1 MAVRIGPNLDQNWL
15 RTVRQLRSSVV
26 KMMVHILMLVKTV
39 KSMLW
44 MSLMGVQGTTGM
56 ISTATCHSPLI
67 HESGRRGEAKL
78 CNHNKPK
85 SCGRFWAKI
94 IAWKVPELTV
104 QGALFKHFGWK
115 IGWGYFWNPASLEL
129 CEELLKKWK
138 KKLLN
143 LKLAFLTQI
152 NSMYTL
158 PKNEEIGSSC
168 IVA

>member
-85 SCGRFWAKI
+85 SCGLFLGENNSLKSAWINCPGGTFQTLWLKNWLGVLFEPCFFGVMWRTAEKI
-94 IAWKVPELTV
+94 
-104 QGALFKHFGWK
+104 
-115 IGWGYFWNPASLEL
+115 
-129 CEELLKKWK
+129 K

-143 LKLAFLTQI
+143 LKLLFLHKSI
-152 NSMYTL
+152 ACTL
-158 PKNEEIGSSC
+158 YQKLRK
-168 IVA
+168 